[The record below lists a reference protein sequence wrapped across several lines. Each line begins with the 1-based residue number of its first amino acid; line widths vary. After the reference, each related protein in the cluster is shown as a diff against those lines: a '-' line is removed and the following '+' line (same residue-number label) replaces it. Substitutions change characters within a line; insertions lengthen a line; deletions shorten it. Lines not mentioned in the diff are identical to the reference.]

1 MTRKEK
7 GMIGFHLEMPEDS
20 MVLCFMMRRHSKSY
34 GIRETSIK
42 RNRLKILVKKGKI
55 VRSRF

>member
-7 GMIGFHLEMPEDS
+7 GMIGDHLEMPEDS

-42 RNRLKILVKKGKI
+42 KGI
-55 VRSRF
+55 D